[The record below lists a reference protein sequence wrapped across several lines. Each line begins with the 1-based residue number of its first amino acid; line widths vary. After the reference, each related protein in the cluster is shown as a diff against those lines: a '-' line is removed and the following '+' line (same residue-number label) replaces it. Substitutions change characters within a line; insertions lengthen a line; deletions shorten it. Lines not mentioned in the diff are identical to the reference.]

1 MTASTS
7 QNSGLYLISTP
18 IGHLGDLSP
27 RAREQ
32 LASVDLI
39 AAEDTRHTG
48 GLLRH
53 FGIGTPL
60 VSLHEHS
67 GAARIEYLLAKL
79 RAGARIALVSDA
91 GTPLISDPGFELVAA
106 AIAEHMRVIAIPG
119 PCAAIAA
126 LSVSGLP
133 TDRFVFEGFLPSRRE
148 ARKNRL
154 LQLRNEPRTLVF
166 YEAPQ
171 RIEAALADSA
181 AILGPE
187 RRAGVARELTKIHET
202 TYRGSLAEL
211 AAQAA
216 HDPDFRRGE
225 LVLVIA
231 GAEPKAEIVPADA
244 ERVLAI
250 LLRELTPAQAAK
262 LAARITGVPRGELY
276 ALATTLAREP

>member
-1 MTASTS
+1 
-7 QNSGLYLISTP
+7 
-18 IGHLGDLSP
+18 
-27 RAREQ
+27 
-32 LASVDLI
+32 V
-39 AAEDTRHTG
+39 
-48 GLLRH
+48 
-53 FGIGTPL
+53 
-60 VSLHEHS
+60 
-67 GAARIEYLLAKL
+67 
-79 RAGARIALVSDA
+79 
-91 GTPLISDPGFELVAA
+91 ISDPGFELVAA
-106 AIAEHMRVIAIPG
+106 ASAEHLRVIVIPG